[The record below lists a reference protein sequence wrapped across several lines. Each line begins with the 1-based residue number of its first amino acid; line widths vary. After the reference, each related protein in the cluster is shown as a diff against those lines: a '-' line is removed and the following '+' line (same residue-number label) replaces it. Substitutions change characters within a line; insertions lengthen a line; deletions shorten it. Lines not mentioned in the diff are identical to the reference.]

1 MNLIISILKKDILLI
16 FRDKVGL
23 ALLFLMPIMLV
34 LIMTLLQDSTFKA
47 LNQEKIKIIIV
58 DDDKDIVGQTITEVL
73 DSSKIFEITV
83 LNEQKDSID
92 LQNAKN
98 LVNKGKYKL
107 ALYIPQKTTRN
118 LKKIISK
125 EIKIQMPNLNSKTSK
140 TNTNN
145 NSEIEIFFDPVINS
159 TFKTSIISSI
169 NEIVAKVQTQLVFK
183 SYTKTIKKITGREN
197 NNNFPIN
204 SITIKEK
211 TVGKYS
217 NQKLPTSTQH
227 NVPAW
232 TIFAIFFIVI
242 PLSGQIIYE
251 KIEGTLI
258 RLKSTP
264 VSYCFLLMSKVFVFT
279 LIAVIQAFILIGI
292 GVYIL
297 PLVNMPM
304 LVIVNNYQLLNILIF
319 TTFIGLAA
327 SGYSV
332 LIGTIAKNQHQAA
345 IFGSLSIVI
354 LAAIGGI
361 WVPIYVMNDTMLI
374 ISKLSPLNW
383 SINGYY
389 NIFLRNEN
397 LLSIKFEII
406 KLLLMF
412 VSTILISIYY
422 NLKEKS

>member
-1 MNLIISILKKDILLI
+1 LNLIISILKKDILLI

-397 LLSIKFEII
+397 LLSVKFEII

>member
-1 MNLIISILKKDILLI
+1 LNLIISILKKDILLI

>member
-397 LLSIKFEII
+397 LLSVKFEII